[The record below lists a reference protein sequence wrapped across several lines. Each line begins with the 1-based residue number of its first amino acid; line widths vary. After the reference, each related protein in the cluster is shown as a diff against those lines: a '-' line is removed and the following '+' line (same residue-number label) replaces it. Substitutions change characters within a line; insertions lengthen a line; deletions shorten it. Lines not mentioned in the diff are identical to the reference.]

1 MVPFMTED
9 IYQNL
14 VRSNDAS
21 APESIHL
28 CDYPVVETSQIDKK
42 LEQDMEEV
50 LSAVNMGHACR
61 EDAGVK
67 NRQPLNRMYIKVNTA
82 EDGGKASGL
91 DAFYTAIIADEL
103 NVKEVVF
110 TEDVRDFTS
119 YSFKPQLRTVGPKYG
134 KLLGGIQKAL
144 AGLDGNAAMDE
155 LNANGRIVFEVNDT
169 TVELT
174 REDLLIEIAQ
184 KPGYMSQEDNTMTVV
199 LDTNLTEELI
209 EEGFVLE
216 LISKIQ
222 TMRKDADFEVMDHIR
237 VSINGNDKLAAL
249 AEKNSAA
256 ICGKVLADELTEGKE
271 FNITKEWS
279 VNGEKVNISLERI

>member
-1 MVPFMTED
+1 M
-9 IYQNL
+9 
-14 VRSNDAS
+14 
-21 APESIHL
+21 
-28 CDYPVVETSQIDKK
+28 
-42 LEQDMEEV
+42 
-50 LSAVNMGHACR
+50 
-61 EDAGVK
+61 
-67 NRQPLNRMYIKVNTA
+67 
-82 EDGGKASGL
+82 
-91 DAFYTAIIADEL
+91 
-103 NVKEVVF
+103 
-110 TEDVRDFTS
+110 
-119 YSFKPQLRTVGPKYG
+119 
-134 KLLGGIQKAL
+134 
-144 AGLDGNAAMDE
+144 
-155 LNANGRIVFEVNDT
+155 NDT